1 MKTEQN
7 IKLGQVTAIASFI
20 LGTIIFGL
28 YYLTSAFELLFIGY
42 GYIVLTGLANFGVLI
57 IIIRQVNSDKENR
70 KRLLKICGLMTLNI
84 PVMIFYSWV
93 ALILI
98 GNMRIT
104 FTNLTQNTITNIN
117 IIGCESE
124 YIDKLAPGKGKT
136 VWVAIT
142 GDCTINIDYLSNGLR
157 KEENVFG
164 YVTHGMGQKINYNI
178 GGQNEKDFY

>member
-7 IKLGQVTAIASFI
+7 IKLGQVTAIVSFI

-42 GYIVLTGLANFGVLI
+42 GFIVLTGLANLGILI
-57 IIIRQVNSDKENR
+57 VIIKQANNDKENR
-70 KRLLKICGLMTLNI
+70 KRLLKICGLMLLNI
-84 PVMIFYSWV
+84 PVMIFYCYV

-104 FTNLTQNTITNIN
+104 FTNSTQTTITNIN
-117 IIGCESE
+117 IVGCETE
-124 YIDKLAPGKGKT
+124 FIEKLDPGKSKT

-142 GDCTINIDYLSNGLR
+142 GDCTINIDYFSNGQT

-164 YVTHGMGQKINYNI
+164 YVTQGMGQKINYNI